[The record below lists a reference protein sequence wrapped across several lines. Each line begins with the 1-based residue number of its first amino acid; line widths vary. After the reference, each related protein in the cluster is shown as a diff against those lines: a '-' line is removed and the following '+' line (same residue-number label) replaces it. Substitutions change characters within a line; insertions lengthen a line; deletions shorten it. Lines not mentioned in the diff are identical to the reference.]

1 MKRGLVGGLVGLFL
15 VTALLLLVSFNLTK
29 SRVLVLHSAARS
41 NGWAQRMDE
50 GMRDVLKL
58 NRRPVLVQ
66 WHYLGMERVISEEE
80 RQEAALQAKRAIAQ
94 LRPDM
99 VLAVDDEAQVYV
111 AQHYAV
117 AAVAAASPQAAPP
130 ETRIVFAAIDHPA
143 AEYGYD
149 QATNVTGILERL
161 PLPAVREALTTLR
174 SGQAARIAV
183 IGLADKT
190 GRGQIQQVQA
200 FDWGPHRLVAALTLP
215 DFEAWKAAIQQLQ
228 AQADVLVVLSFDGLP
243 LSAGAAQR
251 ARMTDIAAWIETH
264 AKPLP
269 IGIDSGFVA
278 HGGGLAI
285 APSPREMGEVAMRQ
299 VLAWQRALD
308 DGQSRAPAVV
318 GNTQY
323 RVAVRESALRAR
335 GVALPSIYLE
345 AARLDQL
352 YFP

>member
-1 MKRGLVGGLVGLFL
+1 MKRGLVGVLVGVFL
-15 VTALLLLVSFNLTK
+15 VTTLLLLVSFNLTK
-29 SRVLVLHSAARS
+29 SRVLVLHSLERS
-41 NGWAQRMDE
+41 SGWAQSMDE
-50 GMRDVLKL
+50 GMRGVLRL

-66 WHYLGMERVISEEE
+66 WHYLGIERFTSEEA

-99 VLAVDDEAQVYV
+99 VLAVDDEAQAYV

-117 AAVAAASPQAAPP
+117 AAGLTQAAQP
-130 ETRIVFAAIDHPA
+130 EIRIVFAAIDHPA

-149 QATNVTGILERL
+149 QAANVTGILERL
-161 PLPAVREALTTLR
+161 PLSAVREALPTLY
-174 SGQAARIAV
+174 SGQTARIAV
-183 IGLADKT
+183 IGLADQT

-215 DFEAWKAAIQQLQ
+215 DFDAWKTAIQQMQ
-228 AQADVLVVLSFDGLP
+228 DQVDVLIVLSFDGLP
-243 LSAGAAQR
+243 LSAGAARR
-251 ARMTDIAAWIETH
+251 ASMTDVAAWIEAH
-264 AKPLP
+264 AKPVP
-269 IGIDSGFVA
+269 IGIGSSFVT

-285 APSPREMGEVAMRQ
+285 TPSPREMGEVAMRQ
-299 VLAWQRALD
+299 TLAWQRAIGE
-308 DGQSRAPAVV
+308 GQLQAPVV
-318 GNTQY
+318 VSNAQY
-323 RVAVRESALRAR
+323 RVAVRESALRLR

>member
-1 MKRGLVGGLVGLFL
+1 MKRGLVGLFL

-29 SRVLVLHSAARS
+29 SRVLVLHSADRS

-66 WHYLGMERVISEEE
+66 WHYLGMERLTGEED

-99 VLAVDDEAQVYV
+99 VLAVDDEAQAYV

-117 AAVAAASPQAAPP
+117 AAGSAQAAQP

-149 QATNVTGILERL
+149 QAANVTGILERL
-161 PLPAVREALTTLR
+161 PLPAVREALPMLHR
-174 SGQAARIAV
+174 GQSARIAV

-190 GRGQIQQVQA
+190 GRGQTQQVQA

-215 DFEAWKAAIQQLQ
+215 DFDAWKAAIQQMSDQ
-228 AQADVLVVLSFDGLP
+228 VDVLIVLSFDGLP
-243 LSAGAAQR
+243 LSAGSAQP

-269 IGIDSGFVA
+269 MGIDSGFVE

-285 APSPREMGEVAMRQ
+285 APSPREIGEVAMRQ

-308 DGQSRAPAVV
+308 DGQSQAPAVV
-318 GNTQY
+318 SNTQY